1 MGTWTKAFLLVCLVG
16 VVSCGSADSISES
29 GSNNLSE
36 QGEATVSPFEGLIN
50 GDNFEWG
57 EFIHDGY
64 QTTEV
69 NSLPIPVY
77 LACFDEDEKE
87 EVLAG
92 IAMAN
97 GYIGFQV
104 FYVTTTWSDNVR
116 PIYRV
121 SEIYFD
127 EDSEDLGISENN
139 NIVGYTYSRNVYV
152 NGNYDAGRVVTDFAM
167 EVKEGHVD
175 AWVVA
180 HELGHA
186 IGIQQHALIN
196 YEEDTLEALEPSS
209 LMASVISLDPTL
221 EDYSYMME
229 MQGQILL
236 EYIEDNE

>member
-1 MGTWTKAFLLVCLVG
+1 MI
-16 VVSCGSADSISES
+16 SCGEAEGISES
-29 GSNNLSE
+29 GASGLSE
-36 QGEATVSPFEGLIN
+36 QGAATVSPFEGLTT

-57 EFIHDGY
+57 TFIHDDY
-64 QTTEV
+64 QTTQV
-69 NSLPIPVY
+69 NSVPVPVY

-87 EVLAG
+87 EVTAG
-92 IAMAN
+92 IDMAN
-97 GYIGFQV
+97 GFIGFQA
-104 FYVTTTWSDNVR
+104 FYVTSTWSDDVR
-116 PIYRV
+116 PIYKV
-121 SEIYFD
+121 SEVYFD
-127 EDSEDLGISENN
+127 EDSEDLGIATNN

-152 NGNYDAGRVVTDFAM
+152 DGKYDAGRVVTDFAM

-186 IGIQQHALIN
+186 MGIQQHALIN
-196 YEEDTLEALEPSS
+196 YEEDSLEILEPSS
-209 LMASVISLDPTL
+209 LMASVISLNPTL